1 MFNFI
6 PSFRSS
12 SAVDNISVNPVRGT
26 ANVVFANGCEYEY
39 TNVSRRA
46 ILNLMANPNISLGFW
61 VNENLLY
68 CNSKSA
74 KFGTCVALA

>member
-12 SAVDNISVNPVRGT
+12 SAVEQIIVNPIRGT
-26 ANVVFANGCEYEY
+26 ANVVYKNGREYDY

-46 ILNLMANPNISLGFW
+46 ILNLIANPNISLGFW
-61 VNENLLY
+61 INENLLY

-74 KFGTCVALA
+74 KFGTCQAAV

>member
-12 SAVDNISVNPVRGT
+12 SAVKSISVNPILGT
-26 ANVVFANGCEYEY
+26 ANVVYANGCAYDY

-46 ILNLMANPNISLGFW
+46 ILNLMANPNMSLGFW
-61 VNENLLY
+61 INENLLY
-68 CNSKSA
+68 CNCKSA
-74 KFGTCVALA
+74 KFGTVSAAI